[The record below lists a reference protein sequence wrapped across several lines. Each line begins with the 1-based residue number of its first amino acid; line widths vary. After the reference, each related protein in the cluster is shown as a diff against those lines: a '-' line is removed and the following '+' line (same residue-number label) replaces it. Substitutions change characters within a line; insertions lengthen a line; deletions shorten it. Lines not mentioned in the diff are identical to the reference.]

1 MVRELRQSTL
11 EVDFINNVAVDHAN
25 VWNIPNTG
33 RFETPM
39 YPFKPEMKDRFL
51 EEVVGSYWHD
61 AGKDELETIIFYSDN
76 TCFAQRRK
84 KKYSFETGTDYYESY
99 QFTGTD
105 QDKII
110 ELRNNIVML
119 LDVMTW
125 FKEHENIIKVN
136 KIEEELLFFDQ
147 TYGVKLQQRLQLL
160 QATDW
165 RVLEDVDDTYAGE
178 KDEWKKYR
186 SEVRKIAIKKPDDP
200 SFTTPLEWFKEISTQ
215 KYPVDPKI
223 YRTEYPNGQ
232 DENGDAVEYLKA
244 DDEKQ
249 WVEVST
255 DSSTDI
261 WKQRLMAVN
270 ELRAK
275 YKNSTTVV
283 QKEMRDMMKTLRV
296 EDFVD
301 GGIDYTKIYTQEEID
316 ALGS

>member
-1 MVRELRQSTL
+1 MRLSIFSLTILPLLGVSIHLPL
-11 EVDFINNVAVDHAN
+11 IAMDINCDSP
-25 VWNIPNTG
+25 VWRNRSVCAEKESNGKSIQYGNWFP
-33 RFETPM
+33 
-39 YPFKPEMKDRFL
+39 
-51 EEVVGSYWHD
+51 VG
-61 AGKDELETIIFYSDN
+61 F
-76 TCFAQRRK
+76 
-84 KKYSFETGTDYYESY
+84 
-99 QFTGTD
+99 
-105 QDKII
+105 
-110 ELRNNIVML
+110 
-119 LDVMTW
+119 
-125 FKEHENIIKVN
+125 
-136 KIEEELLFFDQ
+136 
-147 TYGVKLQQRLQLL
+147 
-160 QATDW
+160 
-165 RVLEDVDDTYAGE
+165 
-178 KDEWKKYR
+178 
-186 SEVRKIAIKKPDDP
+186 
-200 SFTTPLEWFKEISTQ
+200 
-215 KYPVDPKI
+215 
-223 YRTEYPNGQ
+223 